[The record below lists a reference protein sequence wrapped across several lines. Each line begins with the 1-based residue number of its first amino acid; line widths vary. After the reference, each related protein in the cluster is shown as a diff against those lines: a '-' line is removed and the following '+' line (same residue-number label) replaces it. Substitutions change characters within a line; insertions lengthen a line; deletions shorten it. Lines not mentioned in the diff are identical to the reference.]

1 MQQWLGSQG
10 LPTSYP
16 TQAALVAAYDAAREA
31 EKKAKE
37 QEALNDAYQSFK
49 QADQQSMPANFSL
62 PPITGEGQKQE
73 SDASSSEKL
82 ATKKSG
88 ITWKYVLEGIGIW
101 ILMGAI
107 DAPIIAGLIMG
118 NLGDELIFA
127 LFEPTILMITLLSI
141 TGYTLGWKLISKG
154 FTGG

>member
-1 MQQWLGSQG
+1 M
-10 LPTSYP
+10 
-16 TQAALVAAYDAAREA
+16 VAAYDAAREA
-31 EKKAKE
+31 EKQKAEAEAEAKAKAEAEAKEKE
-37 QEALNDAYQSFK
+37 QEALNDAYQKFR
-49 QADQQSMPANFSL
+49 QADQQSMPANFPL

-73 SDASSSEKL
+73 SDASSSEKS
-82 ATKKSG
+82 ATKKSD

-118 NLGDELIFA
+118 NIGDELIFA